1 MSFTRQEVQ
10 SLRVQFPVLHQ
21 QVNGRDLV
29 YFDNAATSQKPQR
42 VIDCLN
48 HYYSKYNSNIH
59 RGAHSLAAKATDA
72 YEASRQTIAN
82 YINAPYE
89 TINFVRGVTEGINL
103 VANTWGEANIQEG
116 DEILPTQM
124 EHHANIVPW
133 QMLAERKRAI
143 IKVLPITQDGEWDC
157 SNLKDYINSKTK
169 IVAFN
174 SVSNAL
180 GTINPIHI
188 LFDAAHAVGAITV
201 VDGAQ
206 SAPHQVIDVNE
217 WNVDFFTFG
226 GHKMYGPTGI
236 GILYG
241 KKELLENMP
250 PWQGGGEMI
259 REVDFAGTTYNDLP
273 FKFEAGTPNI
283 AGVIGLGEAVQFLKE
298 TDVSKI
304 AAHEVHLLRLAEE
317 ACQSIEGFEMYGRSK
332 NKTGV
337 LSFLIDGCHAYDL
350 GVLLDKMGI
359 ATRTGHHCCQPL
371 MKFYGVEGT
380 CRASF
385 AAYNT
390 EEEVEVFVAGVK
402 RAVQMLR
409 G

>member
-10 SLRVQFPVLHQ
+10 SLRDQFPVLHQ
-21 QVNGRDLV
+21 RVNGRDLV

-72 YEASRQTIAN
+72 YEASRQTIAD

-103 VANTWGEANIQEG
+103 VANTWGEANLQEG
-116 DEILPTQM
+116 DEILLTQM

-143 IKVLPITQDGEWDC
+143 IKVLPITKDGEWDC

-188 LFDAAHAVGAITV
+188 LVDAAHTVGAITV

-217 WNVDFFTFG
+217 WNVDFFTSG

-241 KKELLENMP
+241 KKALLENMP

-317 ACQSIEGFEMYGRSK
+317 ACQSIEGFEIYGRSK

>member
-1 MSFTRQEVQ
+1 MTFTRQEVQ
-10 SLRVQFPVLHQ
+10 SLREQFPVLHQ

-59 RGAHSLAAKATDA
+59 RGAHSLASKATDA
-72 YEASRQTIAN
+72 YEESRQTIAD

-103 VANTWGEANIQEG
+103 VANTWGEANLEEG
-116 DEILPTQM
+116 DEILLTQM

-143 IKVLPITQDGEWDC
+143 IKVLPITIDGEWDC

-174 SVSNAL
+174 AVSNAL
-180 GTINPIHI
+180 GTINPIHT
-188 LFDAAHAVGAITV
+188 LVDAAHAVGAITV

-206 SAPHQVIDVNE
+206 SAPHQVIDVDK

-236 GILYG
+236 G
-241 KKELLENMP
+241 
-250 PWQGGGEMI
+250 
-259 REVDFAGTTYNDLP
+259 
-273 FKFEAGTPNI
+273 
-283 AGVIGLGEAVQFLKE
+283 LGEAVQFLKE
-298 TDVSKI
+298 TDISRI
-304 AAHEVHLLRLAEE
+304 ATHEVHLLHLAEE
-317 ACQSIEGFEMYGRSK
+317 ACQSIEGFEIYGRSK
-332 NKTGV
+332 NKAGV

-390 EEEVEVFVAGVK
+390 EEEVEAFVNGLK

>member
-10 SLRVQFPVLHQ
+10 SLRYQFPVLHQ

-72 YEASRQTIAN
+72 YEASRQTIAD

-103 VANTWGEANIQEG
+103 VANTWGEANLQEG
-116 DEILPTQM
+116 DEILLTQM

-188 LFDAAHAVGAITV
+188 LVDAAHTVGAITV

-206 SAPHQVIDVNE
+206 SAPHQLIDVNE
-217 WNVDFFTFG
+217 WNVDFFTSG

-317 ACQSIEGFEMYGRSK
+317 ACQSIEGFEIYGRSK

>member
-116 DEILPTQM
+116 DEILLTQM

-188 LFDAAHAVGAITV
+188 LVDAAHAVGAITV
-201 VDGAQ
+201 LDGAQ

>member
-10 SLRVQFPVLHQ
+10 SLRDQFPVLHQ
-21 QVNGRDLV
+21 RVNGRDLV

-72 YEASRQTIAN
+72 YEASRQTIAD

-103 VANTWGEANIQEG
+103 VANTWGEANLQEG
-116 DEILPTQM
+116 DEILLTQM

-143 IKVLPITQDGEWDC
+143 IKVLPITKDGEWDC

-188 LFDAAHAVGAITV
+188 LVDAAHTVGAITV

-217 WNVDFFTFG
+217 WNVDFFTSG

-241 KKELLENMP
+241 KKALLENMP

-317 ACQSIEGFEMYGRSK
+317 ACQSIEGFEIYGRSK

-390 EEEVEVFVAGVK
+390 EEEVEVFVTGVK